1 MEKSSRNHRLG
12 HAAGAEVFEV
22 AQKAELLQ
30 AVVVEVYERNGCKGP
45 GARNSARCSLEAR
58 DQAEDVADQNEE
70 EHRGQEGHMLL
81 EAAADNV
88 FGNALV
94 HELIAVFHRIEEL
107 VGRNELEL
115 LRGDKHDREGNGE
128 RDEQPDDVLG
138 DFPTADA
145 EHRVGIE
152 VRRETLRFRDELI
165 ESFAHEIPS
174 LLAIITCACVLQA
187 HFYKGQTRSW
197 IPKM

>member
-1 MEKSSRNHRLG
+1 
-12 HAAGAEVFEV
+12 
-22 AQKAELLQ
+22 
-30 AVVVEVYERNGCKGP
+30 
-45 GARNSARCSLEAR
+45 
-58 DQAEDVADQNEE
+58 
-70 EHRGQEGHMLL
+70 MLL

>member
-1 MEKSSRNHRLG
+1 
-12 HAAGAEVFEV
+12 
-22 AQKAELLQ
+22 
-30 AVVVEVYERNGCKGP
+30 
-45 GARNSARCSLEAR
+45 
-58 DQAEDVADQNEE
+58 
-70 EHRGQEGHMLL
+70 MLL

-138 DFPTADA
+138 DFPN
-145 EHRVGIE
+145 
-152 VRRETLRFRDELI
+152 
-165 ESFAHEIPS
+165 
-174 LLAIITCACVLQA
+174 AIVDTKNVSISAIT
-187 HFYKGQTRSW
+187 
-197 IPKM
+197 

>member
-1 MEKSSRNHRLG
+1 
-12 HAAGAEVFEV
+12 
-22 AQKAELLQ
+22 
-30 AVVVEVYERNGCKGP
+30 
-45 GARNSARCSLEAR
+45 
-58 DQAEDVADQNEE
+58 
-70 EHRGQEGHMLL
+70 MLL
-81 EAAADNV
+81 EAVADNV

-94 HELIAVFHRIEEL
+94 HELIAVFHRIEKL

-115 LRGDKHDREGNGE
+115 LRGDKHD

-152 VRRETLRFRDELI
+152 VRREALRFRDELI

-174 LLAIITCACVLQA
+174 LLAIITCACVLQT
-187 HFYKGQTRSW
+187 HFYRRHT
-197 IPKM
+197 